1 MKKRL
6 FALFLALA
14 TLLPLVFAS
23 CGTASNQNGEV
34 IAEDEIAARKPKTV
48 VLTLMT
54 GDETT
59 EEAIR
64 AVQDEINSITTQRF
78 KTQVILRYFKESE
91 YEEKIDQIVADIAE
105 EQTLKAE
112 LESKADASEKES
124 KRHSAIDKLIAADKD
139 EGGRK
144 SKWYKEEV
152 QEEEESE
159 TEFYETEFNILG
171 ASVEKYPTATS
182 TQMDIFLICGAENL
196 TKYVN
201 DEAYASDGES
211 FLLQLDEML
220 AGTACELHHYLN
232 PNALAAGKVGNGTY
246 AIPTNRQLASEYTYL
261 VLDKELVSKYGI
273 DESKITGLTDKE
285 TVKFLNAVSA
295 GEADV
300 SPILNPLAGIY
311 DKADDDA
318 FIEPISLADAPGIV
332 GLFSGETT
340 MFGTYLSNASTTGMK
355 SVPKN
360 ILNQWQ
366 YTEFYAYMKQF
377 ERNGYFCEN
386 PTGDTKYALKVV
398 SGDEAFASTVD
409 SNKYIVKIL
418 EKPVASTETVG
429 EYMLG
434 ISKYAEN
441 ADRCMEIITFLN
453 TNSEFRNLL
462 QYGIPGVNYKIEE
475 DTGKLVR
482 LNRDYMMN
490 IYVTGNTFIAHPEE
504 DMPLDVWEK
513 AKETNKSTLVSP
525 YLGFVFEN
533 ENNAELIKAAK
544 QLSDEM
550 FQRVNDYDPEAERV
564 AKINACNQ
572 VIADAEAALTTLRAE
587 NVALVAAYEPFRVV
601 IDPIQKQYDGIKAR
615 LDAANEA
622 NKPFKDEVSKLQAEV
637 DKQTSII
644 TTKTADIEATQ
655 KKIDD
660 INASETPDLEQLDF
674 QQKNLKIMQEALA
687 DAEKKLA
694 DAQPKLDAAKVA
706 MEPTQ
711 AVVDSITAEIT
722 PVEEKLEA
730 EKAKAVEAKTALDE
744 NEAQITANEEL
755 IAANQK
761 LVDSMNIEGVTTE
774 ELDQIYFDLYES
786 FFSQLNAE
794 LRKNETYVAFMSADA
809 ETGIVYIYNDWYD
822 SMYS

>member
-6 FALFLALA
+6 FALFLAVA
-14 TLLPLVFAS
+14 TMLPLIFAS
-23 CGTASNQNGEV
+23 CGTATNSGEV
-34 IAEDEIAARKPKTV
+34 ITEDEIAARKPKTV

-59 EEAIR
+59 DEAIK

-105 EQTLKAE
+105 ERTLQAE
-112 LESKADASEKES
+112 LDSIADASEKES

-139 EGGRK
+139 DGARK

-152 QEEEESE
+152 QEEESE

-171 ASVEKYPTATS
+171 ASVEKYPTAS
-182 TQMDIFLICGAENL
+182 ATQMDVFLICGAENL
-196 TKYVN
+196 TKYVS
-201 DEAYASDGES
+201 DEAYATDGES

-220 AGTACELHHYLN
+220 ASSASELNHYLN
-232 PNALAAGKVGNGTY
+232 PNTLAGGKVGNGTY

-261 VLDKELVSKYGI
+261 VLDKALVAKYGI

-285 TVKFLNAVSA
+285 TIKYLNAVSA
-295 GEADV
+295 GETDV
-300 SPILNPLAGIY
+300 SPILNSLAGLY
-311 DKADDDA
+311 DKVDEDA
-318 FIEPISLADAPGIV
+318 FIKPISLADAPGIV
-332 GLFSGETT
+332 GIFSGETT
-340 MFGTYLSNASTTGMK
+340 IFGTYVSNASSTGMK

-366 YTEFYAYMKQF
+366 YTEFYTYMKQF
-377 ERNGYFCEN
+377 ERNGYFCEE
-386 PTGDTKYALKVV
+386 PTKDTKYALAVV
-398 SGDEAFASTVD
+398 EGDEAYPSTMD
-409 SNKYIVKIL
+409 SSKYIVKVL
-418 EKPVASTETVG
+418 EKPIASTETVG

-441 ADRCMEIITFLN
+441 ADRCMELITFLN

-462 QYGIPGVNYKIEE
+462 QYGIKGVNYKIEE

-482 LNRDYMMN
+482 LNHDYMMN
-490 IYVTGNTFIAHPEE
+490 IYTTGNTFIAYPEE
-504 DMPLDVWEK
+504 DMSLDVWEK

-550 FQRVNDYDPEAERV
+550 FKKVNDFNPEAARL
-564 AKINACNQ
+564 AKIEECGN
-572 VIADAEAALTTLRAE
+572 VITSAEATLQTLRADY
-587 NVALVAAYEPFRVV
+587 VKLVAAYEPFRVI

-615 LDAANEA
+615 LDAANVA
-622 NKPFKDEVSKLQAEV
+622 NKPFKDEVTKLQAEV
-637 DKQTSII
+637 DKYTATVEKQ
-644 TTKTADIEATQ
+644 TADIATTQ
-655 KKIDD
+655 AKIDE
-660 INASETPDLEQLDF
+660 INASETPDLEMLDF
-674 QQKNLKIMQEALA
+674 YQKNIKIMQDTLA
-687 DAEKKLA
+687 DAQKKLDA
-694 DAQPKLDAAKVA
+694 AQPKLDAAKTA

-711 AVVDSITAEIT
+711 AAVDAIMAEIA
-722 PVEEKLEA
+722 PVEEKLAQEK
-730 EKAKAVEAKTALDE
+730 EKATAEKTALDE
-744 NEAQITANEEL
+744 NVAQTTANEEL

-761 LVDSMNIEGVTTE
+761 LIDSLQYTTSE
-774 ELDQIYFDLYES
+774 EYDQIVFDLYES

-794 LRKNETYVAFMSADA
+794 IRKNETYSAFMNPEA
-809 ETGIVYIYNDWYD
+809 ENGVVYIYNDWYD
-822 SMYS
+822 AMYG

>member
-6 FALFLALA
+6 FAIFLAVA
-14 TLLPLVFAS
+14 TMLPLIFAS
-23 CGTASNQNGEV
+23 CGTATTNNGEV
-34 IAEDEIAARKPKTV
+34 IEQDEIAARKPKTV

-59 EEAIR
+59 DEAIK
-64 AVQDEINSITTQRF
+64 AVQNEINSITTQRF

-105 EQTLKAE
+105 ERTLQAE

-139 EGGRK
+139 DGGRK

-171 ASVEKYPTATS
+171 ASVEKYPTATA
-182 TQMDIFLICGAENL
+182 TQMDVFLICGAENL
-196 TKYVN
+196 TKYVS
-201 DEAYASDGES
+201 DETYATDGES

-220 AGTACELHHYLN
+220 AGNASELNHYLN
-232 PNALAAGKVGNGTY
+232 PNALAGGKVGNGTY
-246 AIPTNRQLASEYTYL
+246 AVPTNRQLASEYTYL
-261 VLDKELVSKYGI
+261 VLDKELVAKYGI

-285 TVKFLNAVSA
+285 TVKYLSAVSA
-295 GEADV
+295 GETDV
-300 SPILNPLAGIY
+300 SPILNSLAGLY
-311 DKADDDA
+311 DKADDNA
-318 FIEPISLADAPGIV
+318 FIKPISLADAPGIV

-360 ILNQWQ
+360 ILGQWQ
-366 YTEFYAYMKQF
+366 YTEFYTYMKQF

-386 PTGDTKYALKVV
+386 PTEDTKYALAVV
-398 SGDEAFASTVD
+398 EGDEAYPATMD
-409 SNKYIVKIL
+409 SSKYIVKVL

-441 ADRCMEIITFLN
+441 PDRCMELITFLN
-453 TNSEFRNLL
+453 TNSNFRNLL
-462 QYGIPGVNYKIEE
+462 QYGIAGVNYKIDEE
-475 DTGKLVR
+475 TGKLQR
-482 LNRDYMMN
+482 LNHDYMMN
-490 IYVTGNTFIAHPEE
+490 IYTTGNTFIAYPEE
-504 DMPLDVWEK
+504 DMPLDIWEK

-533 ENNAELIKAAK
+533 ENNAELIKAVK

-550 FQRVNDYDPEAERV
+550 FKKVNDFDPEANRL
-564 AKINACNQ
+564 AKIEECNK
-572 VIADAEAALTTLRAE
+572 VIATAEATLETLRAE
-587 NVALVAAYEPFRVV
+587 NVTLKAAYEPFRVV

-615 LDAANEA
+615 LDAANVA

-637 DKQTSII
+637 DKYTATVEKQ
-644 TTKTADIEATQ
+644 TADIATTQ
-655 KKIDD
+655 AKIDE
-660 INASETPDLEQLDF
+660 INASETPDLEMLDF
-674 QQKNLKIMQEALA
+674 YQKNIKIMQDALA
-687 DAEKKLA
+687 DAQKKL
-694 DAQPKLDAAKVA
+694 DVAQPKLDAAKTA

-711 AVVDSITAEIT
+711 AAVDAIMAEIA
-722 PVEEKLEA
+722 PVEEKLAQEK
-730 EKAKAVEAKTALDE
+730 EKAAAEKTALDE
-744 NEAQITANEEL
+744 NEAQIVANEEL
-755 IAANQK
+755 IVANQK
-761 LVDSMNIEGVTTE
+761 LIASMQYTTTE
-774 ELDQIYFDLYES
+774 EYDQIVFDLYES

-794 LRKNETYVAFMSADA
+794 LRKNETYASFMNA
-809 ETGIVYIYNDWYD
+809 ESENGVVYIYNDWYD
-822 SMYS
+822 AMYS

>member
-6 FALFLALA
+6 FAIFLAVA
-14 TLLPLVFAS
+14 TMLPLIFAS
-23 CGTASNQNGEV
+23 CGTANNSGEV

-59 EEAIR
+59 DEAIK

-91 YEEKIDQIVADIAE
+91 YEDKIDQIVADIAE
-105 EQTLKAE
+105 ERTLQAE
-112 LESKADASEKES
+112 LESKADASERES

-139 EGGRK
+139 DGARK
-144 SKWYKEEV
+144 SRWYKEEA

-171 ASVEKYPTATS
+171 ASVEKYPTATA
-182 TQMDIFLICGAENL
+182 TQMDVFLICGAENL

-220 AGTACELHHYLN
+220 AGNASELNHYLN
-232 PNALAAGKVGNGTY
+232 PNVIAGGKVGNGTY
-246 AIPTNRQLASEYTYL
+246 AIPTNRQLAYEYTYL
-261 VLDKELVSKYGI
+261 VLDKELVSKYDI

-285 TVKFLNAVSA
+285 TVKFLNAVHT
-295 GEADV
+295 GETDV
-300 SPILNPLAGIY
+300 SPILNSLAGLY

-318 FIEPISLADAPGIV
+318 FIKPISLADAPGIV

-340 MFGTYLSNASTTGMK
+340 MFGTYLSNAASTGMK

-366 YTEFYAYMKQF
+366 YTEFYTYMKQF

-386 PTGDTKYALKVV
+386 PTEETKYGLAVV
-398 SGDEAFASTVD
+398 EGDEAYPSTVD
-409 SNKYIVKIL
+409 TSKYIVKVL

-434 ISKYAEN
+434 ISKYTEN
-441 ADRCMEIITFLN
+441 ADRCMELITFLN
-453 TNSEFRNLL
+453 TNSEFRNLI
-462 QYGIPGVNYKIEE
+462 QYGIPGINYKIEE

-482 LNRDYMMN
+482 LNKDYMMN
-490 IYVTGNTFIAHPEE
+490 IYTTGNTFIAYPEE
-504 DMPLDVWEK
+504 DMALDIWEK
-513 AKETNKSTLVSP
+513 AKETNKSTLISP

-550 FQRVNDYDPEAERV
+550 FKKVNDYDPEADRL
-564 AKINACNQ
+564 AKIAECGN
-572 VIADAEAALTTLRAE
+572 VITSAEATLVTLRAD
-587 NVALVAAYEPFRVV
+587 NVKLAADYEPFRVI
-601 IDPIQKQYDGIKAR
+601 IDPIQRQYDGIKAR

-637 DKQTSII
+637 DKQTSIV
-644 TTKTADIEATQ
+644 TKNTADIDETQ
-655 KKIDD
+655 KKIDE
-660 INASETPDLEQLDF
+660 INASETPDLEMLDF
-674 QQKNLKIMQEALA
+674 YQKNLKIMQDALA
-687 DAEKKLA
+687 EAQKKLNK
-694 DAQPKLDAAKVA
+694 AQPELDAAKTA
-706 MEPTQ
+706 MQPTQ
-711 AVVDSITAEIT
+711 AAVEAIEAEIA
-722 PVEEKLEA
+722 PVEEKLAA
-730 EKAKAVEAKTALDE
+730 EKEKASAEKTALDE
-744 NEAQITANEEL
+744 NLAQITANEEL
-755 IAANQK
+755 ITANQK
-761 LVDSMNIEGVTTE
+761 LIDSLQYTTSE
-774 ELDQIYFDLYES
+774 EYDQIVFDLYEA

-794 LRKNETYVAFMSADA
+794 LRKNETYASFMNA
-809 ETGIVYIYNDWYD
+809 ESENGVVYIYNEWYD
-822 SMYS
+822 AMYS